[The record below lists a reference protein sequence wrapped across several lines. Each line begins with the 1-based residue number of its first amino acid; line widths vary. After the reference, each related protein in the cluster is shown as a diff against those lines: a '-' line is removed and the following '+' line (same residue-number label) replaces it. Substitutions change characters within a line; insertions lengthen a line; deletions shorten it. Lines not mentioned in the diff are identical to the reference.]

1 MRVECRCNVSADRY
15 FSCLAESV
23 AEDMRQ
29 ATGKDVWASNLKSGM
44 SYVKRMKTKAGTE
57 SRVRVRIVEFEWPYA
72 YAATF
77 SSSQGVNS
85 IAYRIREEGEGI
97 AVGYSEEFEGATGKS
112 RANYQIM
119 EFFYLFGAR
128 RRAKKQLHVIELY
141 AAHRPAISEG

>member
-29 ATGKDVWASNLKSGM
+29 ATGKDVKPSNLKSGM
-44 SYVKRMKTKAGTE
+44 SYVKHMRTKTGTD
-57 SRVRVRIVEFEWPYA
+57 SRVRVRIVELEWPYA

-77 SSSQGVNS
+77 SSLQGVNS

-97 AVGYSEEFEGATGKS
+97 AVGYSEEFEGATRKS

-119 EFFYLFGAR
+119 KFFYMLGAKRRAR
-128 RRAKKQLHVIELY
+128 RQLHAIELY
-141 AAHRPAISEG
+141 AAHHPATIEG